1 MFIFLLLGLLL
12 SGATTALAARA
23 LAVGAVRRE
32 ETLAQIDSYGF
43 PVRELAEADAS
54 RTASPRAIL
63 DSLAKTLGKLAISRL
78 GSSRTAELRTMLRA
92 AGLYRT
98 EVESFVG
105 YRLIASVVL
114 PVLLLFLSASSGGLS
129 VRTFVLVLV
138 GGLLGWV
145 LPGMLVKRRG
155 AKRLQEIDLEV
166 PELVDLLVTTVE
178 AGVGFAAALQLV
190 ARRVEGPLGQEL
202 RITLREQGMGLTIEG
217 ALENTLNR
225 IDTLSVRTFVQ
236 AIVQGQLLGVSI
248 GKILRDL
255 AVDMRKRRR
264 QMAEERAQKVPT
276 KILFPL
282 IFLIM
287 PALFIIVLFGPILGL
302 AKTFSSIG

>member
-1 MFIFLLLGLLL
+1 MFIFLLLGVLLL
-12 SGATTALAARA
+12 GATAALAARG

-43 PVRELAEADAS
+43 ARELPEAG

-63 DSLAKTLGKLAISRL
+63 DSLAKTVGKRVISRW

-92 AGLYRT
+92 AGMYRT
-98 EVESFVG
+98 EVETFVG
-105 YRLIASVVL
+105 YRLIASVGL
-114 PVLLLFLSASSGGLS
+114 PVLLLLLSASGGLS
-129 VRTFVLVLV
+129 VRTCVLILM

-145 LPGMLVKRRG
+145 APGMLVKRRA
-155 AKRLQEIDLEV
+155 AKRMHEIDLEV

-178 AGVGFAAALQLV
+178 AGVGFGAALQLV

-202 RITLREQGMGLTIEG
+202 RITLREQGMGLTIEN
-217 ALENTLNR
+217 ALENMLHR

-248 GKILRDL
+248 GRILRDL

-264 QMAEERAQKVPT
+264 QMAEERAQKIPT

-282 IFLIM
+282 IFLIL

-302 AKTFSSIG
+302 AKTFSSIA

>member
-1 MFIFLLLGLLL
+1 MFIFLLLGVLLT
-12 SGATTALAARA
+12 GVTAVFAARA

-43 PVRELAEADAS
+43 ARDLPEADTS
-54 RTASPRAIL
+54 RPAGPRAML
-63 DSLAKTLGKLAISRL
+63 DSLATMLGKLAVPRL
-78 GSSRTAELRTMLRA
+78 GSARMAELRTMLRA

-98 EVESFVG
+98 ELESFVG
-105 YRLIASVVL
+105 YRLIATIGL
-114 PVLLLFLSASSGGLS
+114 PVLLLFLSTSSGGLS
-129 VRTFVLVLV
+129 VRTFVLILM

-145 LPGMLVKRRG
+145 LPGMFVKRRG
-155 AKRLQEIDLEV
+155 AKRLHEIDLEV

-202 RITLREQGMGLTIEG
+202 RITLREQGMGLTIED
-217 ALENTLNR
+217 ALENMRNR
-225 IDTLSVRTFVQ
+225 IDALSVRTFVQ

-276 KILFPL
+276 KMLFPL
-282 IFLIM
+282 VFLIM

-302 AKTFSSIG
+302 AKTLGSIS

>member
-1 MFIFLLLGLLL
+1 M
-12 SGATTALAARA
+12 
-23 LAVGAVRRE
+23 
-32 ETLAQIDSYGF
+32 Y
-43 PVRELAEADAS
+43 
-54 RTASPRAIL
+54 
-63 DSLAKTLGKLAISRL
+63 
-78 GSSRTAELRTMLRA
+78 
-92 AGLYRT
+92 
-98 EVESFVG
+98 
-105 YRLIASVVL
+105 
-114 PVLLLFLSASSGGLS
+114 
-129 VRTFVLVLV
+129 
-138 GGLLGWV
+138 
-145 LPGMLVKRRG
+145 
-155 AKRLQEIDLEV
+155 EIDLEV

-178 AGVGFAAALQLV
+178 AGVGFGTALQLV

-202 RITLREQGMGLTIEG
+202 RITLREQGMGLTIEN
-217 ALENTLNR
+217 ALENMRNR

-264 QMAEERAQKVPT
+264 QMAEERAQKMPT

-302 AKTFSSIG
+302 AKTFSSIA

>member
-1 MFIFLLLGLLL
+1 MLIFLLLGILLC
-12 SGATTALAARA
+12 GATVALAARA

-32 ETLAQIDSYGF
+32 GNLAQIDSYGF
-43 PVRELAEADAS
+43 ARDLPEAADGS
-54 RTASPRAIL
+54 RSPRAVL
-63 DSLAKTLGKLAISRL
+63 DSLAKTLGKVAISRW
-78 GSSRTAELRTMLRA
+78 GSSRTAELRTMLRS
-92 AGLYRT
+92 AGMYRT

-105 YRLIASVVL
+105 YRLIASIGL
-114 PVLLLFLSASSGGLS
+114 PVLLLFLSASGGLS
-129 VRTFVLVLV
+129 LRTVVLVFM

-145 LPGMLVKRRG
+145 VPGMIVKRRA
-155 AKRLQEIDLEV
+155 AKRLHEIDLEV

-202 RITLREQGMGLTIEG
+202 RITLREQAMGLTIED
-217 ALENTLNR
+217 ALENMNNR
-225 IDTLSVRTFVQ
+225 VDTLTVRTFVQ

-282 IFLIM
+282 IFLIL

-302 AKTFSSIG
+302 AKTFGSIA